1 MIRVCVLASG
11 SKGNSVFIE
20 SERARILID
29 AGLSGKEIRLR
40 LLSLNVHPDDLS
52 ALIVSHE
59 HADHVKGIG
68 VLSRQHELP
77 VYITEPTYHAASSM
91 LKHIEPVHFF
101 RDGVSFKVG
110 DLTIRP
116 YASSHDAVDP
126 VNFTVSN
133 GNIKLGLA
141 TDLGFASAL
150 VRNCL
155 RNCHALI
162 LETNHDREMLRAG
175 TYPEPLKQRIL
186 SRLGHLSNDQAA
198 ELLADLHHLDLRH
211 VFLAHL
217 SEANNLPDK
226 AMSAVDGVLRAKPVR
241 TAIHVCSQYRISAEA
256 CI

>member
-1 MIRVCVLASG
+1 MIRICVLASG

-20 SERARILID
+20 SERTSILID
-29 AGLSGKEIRLR
+29 AGLSGKEIRQR
-40 LLSLNVHPDDLS
+40 LLCIGAHPGQLS
-52 ALIVSHE
+52 ALIVTHE
-59 HADHVKGIG
+59 HADHVKGVG

-91 LKHIEPVHFF
+91 LKQVEHVHFF

-133 GNIKLGLA
+133 GNVKLGLA

-150 VRNCL
+150 TRNCL

-162 LETNHDREMLRAG
+162 LETNHDREMLRLG
-175 TYPEPLKQRIL
+175 PYPEPLKQRIL

-198 ELLADLHHLDLRH
+198 ELLADLDHLDLRH

-217 SEANNLPDK
+217 SEANNLADK
-226 AMSAVDGVLRAKPVR
+226 AVSAVGGVLKAKSTK
-241 TAIHVCSQYRISAEA
+241 TAIHVCSQDRPSTEA
-256 CI
+256 YI